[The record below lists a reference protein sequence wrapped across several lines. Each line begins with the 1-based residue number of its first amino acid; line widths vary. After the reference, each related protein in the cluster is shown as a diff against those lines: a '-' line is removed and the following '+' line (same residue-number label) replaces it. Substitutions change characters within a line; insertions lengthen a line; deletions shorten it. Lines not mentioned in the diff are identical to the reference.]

1 VPKVI
6 KEVFEKEALELLKQI
21 KEEDRAAVI
30 GILLAYKNN

>member
-1 VPKVI
+1 MLI
-6 KEVFEKEALELLKQI
+6 KEAFEKEAIELLKQI